1 MMIRK
6 AMPYGVELDGCMTI
20 CDEGRLQSV
29 NGFHDLR
36 GSCRM
41 VTDMQGAISG
51 TMTVEADIRYAELM
65 IARKLQETGE
75 FDEPVTVISHWKQK
89 HAGNITEV
97 LYTAVPSKRYL
108 QYQELVTR
116 NDAHL
121 VLIPLQSVLYDALR
135 KLCRK
140 GPVAVVFQH
149 DRFADLIVG
158 TRKRVWFAGRAVA
171 FDRSEEQIQGL
182 WDTVY
187 NDIRSVANENNQV
200 VEVVYVATWVD
211 SSPLPQWPESG
222 DCRLLDLPQTALMS
236 EGHSVDIS
244 LPGLIQAA
252 RTGSAPAPFKE
263 KLLYAARRALPYL
276 NMLLLAGALVFA
288 AGGMWYKQQS
298 ARFTREM
305 QVLRQRAMEIKTTA
319 PSHIE
324 PLAYDATV
332 NFIQQ
337 LWSSQQLPTYRQVLT
352 DFSQGPDTPL
362 RLVNLK
368 ADYTDRKVE
377 IDAFGI
383 AEAAFDV
390 SYKAYQQLLHQL
402 HRRGYTVVEKR
413 FDTSI
418 RNSNFTVHLTKEI
431 Q

>member
-1 MMIRK
+1 MIQK
-6 AMPYGVELDGCMTI
+6 TMPHGVELDGCMTV
-20 CDEGRLQSV
+20 CDKGRLQPV
-29 NGFHDLR
+29 DGFHDLR

-41 VTDMQGAISG
+41 VTDFQGAISG

-75 FDEPVTVISHWKQK
+75 FDEPVTVISHWKKK

-97 LYTAVPSKRYL
+97 LYTAVPSRRYL

-121 VLIPLQSVLYDALR
+121 VLIPLQSVLWDILR
-135 KLCRK
+135 KLGRNR
-140 GPVAVVFQH
+140 PAAVVFQH

-158 TRKRVWFAGRAVA
+158 TRKRVWFAGRVVA
-171 FDRSEEQIQGL
+171 FDRSEEQIQSL
-182 WDTVY
+182 WDTVR
-187 NDIRSVANENNQV
+187 NDIRRIADENDHAIDTLHV
-200 VEVVYVATWVD
+200 VTWVD
-211 SSPLPQWPESG
+211 SGPLPQWSGSG
-222 DCRLLDLPQTALMS
+222 DCHLLDLPKTALMS
-236 EGHSVDIS
+236 DGQSVDIS

-252 RTGSAPAPFKE
+252 HTDGALAPFKE
-263 KLLYAARRALPYL
+263 KLLYGARRALPYL

-298 ARFTREM
+298 ARFAREM
-305 QVLRQRAMEIKTTA
+305 QVLRQRAMEIKTNA
-319 PSHIE
+319 PSRIE
-324 PLAYDATV
+324 PVAYNATV
-332 NFIQQ
+332 TFVQQ

-418 RNSNFTVHLTKEI
+418 RDSNFTVHLTKEI